1 MPAKRL
7 KLGCGYIFTLMAVL
21 SVPAGVE
28 AQTGSVT
35 LRAAVSE
42 TVALSVLPNFT
53 QGDVTADVV
62 GSGNTVRITLS
73 GTDVKD
79 PVIRV
84 PLLVRSNTG
93 FRISAAV
100 ESTTAT
106 LSQLSITDIRRTGR
120 LVSPAIVSELNVT
133 RHFDLRGLDENPS
146 TVNPLDL
153 SRPLL
158 VATGPR
164 VSLGGTLDSAGN
176 ALQIT
181 VLIRLRPQ
189 STGRWL
195 VHLTFVGTAESLIQ

>member
-1 MPAKRL
+1 
-7 KLGCGYIFTLMAVL
+7 MAL
-21 SVPAGVE
+21 SVLFIPASVE

-53 QGDVTADVV
+53 QREVDAGVV
-62 GSGNTVRITLS
+62 GSGNMVRITLS
-73 GTDVKD
+73 GTDVN

-106 LSQLSITDIRRTGR
+106 LSELSITDIRRTGR
-120 LVSPAIVSELNVT
+120 LVSSAAVSELNVMQ
-133 RHFDLRGLDENPS
+133 HFDSRGLDENPS

-164 VSLGGTLDSAGN
+164 VSLGGTLASPDN

-181 VLIRLRPQ
+181 VLIRLQPQ
-189 STGRWL
+189 SSGRWL